1 MLLGRDHLRKYEMR
15 SDDTEHIAPLPVHG
29 AAGPVE
35 YRVGRHGVDLAA
47 LFPSF
52 SEDTTYLVDSIGHW
66 SLHELIAFCLA
77 RIGPADMWL
86 TSWGITAEPLKV
98 ILSLMESGAIQDLS
112 CLFDS
117 RVKLQ
122 CPQAYQ
128 LLLSQ
133 AQGRRLRVHLG
144 KNHSK
149 TVVLLN
155 EAHSITIVTS
165 ANLTINPRIEGYV
178 LMTHRSVAISKRDVV
193 DLVISGAQPFD
204 AE

>member
-1 MLLGRDHLRKYEMR
+1 MLLGRDHLRKYVMR
-15 SDDTEHIAPLPVHG
+15 SDDPEHIAPLPVAT
-29 AAGPVE
+29 AAGATE

-47 LFPSF
+47 LFPDF
-52 SEDTTYLVDSIGHW
+52 APDTTYLVDSIGHW
-66 SLHELIAFCLA
+66 SLHELIAYCLS

-98 ILSLMESGAIQDLS
+98 IISLLETGAIRDLS

-128 LLLSQ
+128 LLVAQ
-133 AQGRRLRVHLG
+133 EQGRKLRVHLG

-155 EAHSITIVTS
+155 DSHAVTIVTS

-178 LMTHRSVAISKRDVV
+178 VLTHRHVAISKRDVI
-193 DLVISGAQPFD
+193 DLVMSGAQPFD